1 MQAGVCYWKDGV
13 FWIGL
18 LEDYP
23 GYRTQ
28 GRTFQELK
36 KNHAYPVS
44 SQLGIFSSAASGG
57 AEAQRCRARRRSS
70 APSRLRCRAGSG
82 TR

>member
-36 KNHAYPVS
+36 KNHAYPVIRFP
-44 SQLGIFSSAASGG
+44 LKPWVLRTHLFMGG
-57 AEAQRCRARRRSS
+57 CTWV
-70 APSRLRCRAGSG
+70 RLVGKWG
-82 TR
+82 K

>member
-36 KNHAYPVS
+36 KN
-44 SQLGIFSSAASGG
+44 LTGLLRDLKSG
-57 AEAQRCRARRRSS
+57 EVPCVRRRAIPAHSF
-70 APSRLRCRAGSG
+70 G
-82 TR
+82 

>member
-36 KNHAYPVS
+36 KNLTGLLRDPK
-44 SQLGIFSSAASGG
+44 SG
-57 AEAQRCRARRRSS
+57 EIPCVRRRAIS
-70 APSRLRCRAGSG
+70 AHSFG
-82 TR
+82 